1 MTFELACMTFKFDP
15 STYMFNIWVWPMNL
29 RYVLHL
35 VRPLNLLV
43 WHLYKQPMNLSV
55 WPLNLHVWRSSG
67 SLCTPDW
74 GWTDCMTSIYA
85 TYELICLTSE
95 LTCLTFLW
103 KSSYSR
109 LRLSER
115 SRSSSRFC
123 SLSTR
128 FSRYVISRLTCF
140 WSSRLSSVLAGSSS
154 EFPGGFSRV
163 NRSWPIKQ
171 PIDKKK
177 NQKIKIK

>member
-1 MTFELACMTFKFDP
+1 MFDVP
-15 STYMFNIWVWPMNL
+15 LEIT
-29 RYVLHL
+29 VLQIEA
-35 VRPLNLLV
+35 RQIV
-43 WHLYKQPMNLSV
+43 WHVYMWPMNLSV
-55 WPLNLHVWRSSG
+55 WPLNLHVWRSYESLRISG
-67 SLCTPDW
+67 WTS
-74 GWTDCMTSIYA
+74 TDCMTYIYV

-163 NRSWPIKQ
+163 SRSWPAKQ
-171 PIDKKK
+171 SINK
-177 NQKIKIK
+177 KIKISKSNKTLMF